1 MKPLRGRAL
10 KSNFMTRVIEI
21 LYLEDSLADRELV
34 GQFLA
39 DGGMECHVVSISSRE
54 EFTRSLQDS
63 KWDIILADYAL
74 PGFDGISALGIAQQL
89 CPRTPFILLSGVM
102 GEDVA
107 VESMKSGA
115 TDYVRKQGIKRLCP
129 AVRRALKEAEIEAEL
144 GLSRARAVSSD
155 RLSALGMM
163 AGGIAHEI
171 NNPLAIIYASAN
183 NLLEMAES
191 GTMPLKALE
200 SASTRIKR
208 TAERI
213 SRIVTSLRLIAREG
227 SADPLERTSVA
238 EIVEHALELC
248 KERFRAHSVRLDTS
262 IVDTRLH
269 VFCREVQIAQVLL
282 NLLQN
287 AFDAVADLPGER
299 WVRLEVTTSHLI
311 NGSRE
316 GTAFYPERSE
326 GQSCHKAPENSGVLT
341 PEVGVAGS
349 QSICEMDPGQ
359 EQSVIFAVL
368 DSGPGVPPE
377 LRARIME
384 PFFTTKPVS
393 KGTGLGLSLSRA
405 IVEDHGGE
413 LKLSESENHTCFSFP
428 LPLSKEPE
436 NAAEECLNPGC

>member
-1 MKPLRGRAL
+1 
-10 KSNFMTRVIEI
+10 MTRVIEI

-39 DGGMECHVVSISSRE
+39 EGGMECHVVFLSTRE
-54 EFTRSLQDS
+54 EFTRSLQDG

-74 PGFDGISALGIAQQL
+74 PGFDGISALGIAQRL

-144 GLSRARAVSSD
+144 ELSRARAVSSD

-191 GTMPLKALE
+191 GTVPLNELQN
-200 SASTRIKR
+200 ASTRIKR

-227 SADPLERTSVA
+227 SADPFQPASVG

-248 KERFRAHSVRLDTS
+248 KERFRANSVRLETS
-262 IVDTRLH
+262 LVDATLH
-269 VFCREVQIAQVLL
+269 VSCREVQIAQVLL

-287 AFDAVADLPGER
+287 AFDAVADLDADR
-299 WVRLEVTTSHLI
+299 WVRLEVT
-311 NGSRE
+311 
-316 GTAFYPERSE
+316 
-326 GQSCHKAPENSGVLT
+326 NSG
-341 PEVGVAGS
+341 P
-349 QSICEMDPGQ
+349 
-359 EQSVIFAVL
+359 SVTFAVI

-384 PFFTTKPVS
+384 PFFTTKPVG
-393 KGTGLGLSLSRA
+393 KGTGLGLSLSKV

-413 LKLSESENHTCFSFP
+413 LKLSETANHTCFSFS
-428 LPLSKEPE
+428 LPLLKEPE
-436 NAAEECLNPGC
+436 HATEKRHSIAGR